1 MSFTRKAS
9 LTFFVFGS
17 LTLVIIFSPYAEEV
31 FGSGAMDQSHCEGIA
46 DPMAYGDCIDGTLHN
61 EVGVILFPFFLVAAL
76 YTLSASLLLL
86 SMFRRMLSRLLK
98 ASAAGE

>member
-46 DPMAYGDCIDGTLHN
+46 DPVAHGDCIDGTLHN
-61 EVGVILFPFFLVAAL
+61 EVGAILFPFFLVAAL
-76 YTLSASLLLL
+76 YSLSASLLLL
-86 SMFRRMLSRLLK
+86 SMCRRMFSRLLK